1 MLVHSSL
8 DQAEALKLA
17 QSAVAISHA
26 SGVAQNIA
34 VVDHAGSLLVFLRM
48 DGAKLIAGPIA
59 INKAF
64 TAATAQARTADI
76 APKTVPGEPGFMLQ
90 NQHDGRFTTLGGG
103 VPLVWQGS
111 VVGALGISGGSVAQ
125 DVDIA
130 EEAVLKF
137 ELAYEP
143 NAAN

>member
-1 MLVHSSL
+1 MLTHRSV

-17 QSAVAISHA
+17 QVAMQISRDFD
-26 SGVAQNIA
+26 VAQSIA
-34 VVDHAGSLLVFLRM
+34 VVDSAGSLLVFLRM

-76 APKTVPGEPGFMLQ
+76 APKSLPGEAGFMIQ

-103 VPLVWQGS
+103 VPLVSQGS

-137 ELAYEP
+137 ELA
-143 NAAN
+143 